1 MFKLNKFCTCSP
13 QFLYQTHVPCI
24 CQMWWGPTSSA
35 LGSLDHIALS
45 LLSMTSPN
53 PPWIPQF
60 NLFIFVVSDYMIF
73 LSLYGLTSAFR
84 LYFRLTSMLLFFK
97 VSIIWLFFFCSSIVF
112 NNPAW
117 NLHIRTLFQCTFL
130 KIYICIYL
138 FIWLLWVFIV
148 ACGI

>member
-1 MFKLNKFCTCSP
+1 MS
-13 QFLYQTHVPCI
+13 
-24 CQMWWGPTSSA
+24 WGPTSSA
-35 LGSLDHIALS
+35 LGSLDHITLS

-97 VSIIWLFFFCSSIVF
+97 VSIIWLFFFFFCSSIVF

-117 NLHIRTLFQCTFL
+117 NLHFRTLFHCTFL
-130 KIYICIYL
+130 KIYTCIYL
-138 FIWLLWVFIV
+138 FIWLLWVFVV